1 MSQETSNMTKFI
13 IDIGKLSKSKK
24 KLFNVLKKFELVIF
38 DLDDTIYPLYYYD
51 KIIFKNLIRKIN
63 QRHRININKAF
74 NYLLEKKFIKKS
86 KQKLFNEF
94 LKKFNLEKKISEKSL
109 VNFYQNYSF
118 INDFR
123 TPSLKNLIKE
133 LKRKNIKLMLIT
145 EGYMKRQNNK
155 INSLGIQNLF
165 DYKII
170 LDGKNNRKYKP
181 SVVGL
186 KKYFKI
192 IKKNNTI
199 YIGDSKKDKQIS
211 KKLNISFYYFN
222 ISKLIRGFG

>member
-1 MSQETSNMTKFI
+1 MTKFI

-24 KLFNVLKKFELVIF
+24 KILNILKNFELVIF
-38 DLDDTIYPLYYYD
+38 DLDDTIFPLYYYD
-51 KIIFKNLIRKIN
+51 KIIFKTLIRKIN
-63 QRHRININKAF
+63 RKHRININKAF
-74 NYLLEKKFIKKS
+74 NYLIAKKFVEKS
-86 KQKLFNEF
+86 KQKLFYEF

-109 VNFYQNYSF
+109 VSFYQNYSF
-118 INDFR
+118 IKNFR
-123 TPSLKNLIKE
+123 TPSLKNLIIKLKKE
-133 LKRKNIKLMLIT
+133 NIKLMLIT

-155 INSLGIQNLF
+155 IKSLGIENLF

-186 KKYFKI
+186 KKYLKI

-199 YIGDSKKDKQIS
+199 YLGDSKKDKQIS
-211 KKLNISFYYFN
+211 KKLNINFYYFN
-222 ISKLIRGFG
+222 ISKLIREFG